1 MLQTLNLH
9 ISSNESVIARV
20 HAAGAKDV
28 DTAVQ
33 AARDAFNGPWGE
45 VTCTERGR
53 LLSRL
58 ADLVEAQAETL
69 ATVESWDG
77 GKIQDHDSLLFET
90 LTRGGP

>member
-1 MLQTLNLH
+1 VLQALTLV

-20 HAAGAKDV
+20 HAAGTKDV

-33 AARDAFNGPWGE
+33 AAREAFDGPWGE

-77 GKIQDHDSLLFET
+77 GEQS
-90 LTRGGP
+90 RAMVSVAS